1 MKINDLTV
9 DGLEQENY
17 FATQELIDVVN
28 AAIFLDKPLLI
39 EGPAGTGKTFLAKTL
54 SALLNLELIRLQ
66 CHEGIDEDKS
76 VYEWNYKKQLLSIQK
91 SEENENLFDEKYLIK
106 RPILSA
112 LTTEENSLFLID
124 EIDRSD
130 EEFEA
135 LLLEIL
141 AENQVTIPEFGTIKG
156 NENRITILTSNS
168 TRELSDALRRRCI
181 YYYLDF
187 PSIEI
192 ETKVFMNSIEDIEEN
207 ENLFDEK
214 YLIKRP
220 ILTALTTEENSLFLI
235 DEIDRSDEEFEA
247 LLLEVLA
254 ENQVTIPEFGTIKGS
269 ENRITILTSNSTR
282 ELSDALRRRCIYYY
296 LDFPSI
302 EIETKVFMNSIEDID
317 ENEARKY
324 ASLVSFIR
332 SLSLNKI
339 PSLIE
344 SVEWVKYN
352 NSKDQESVRS
362 NLGILLKDKSD
373 QKKYVEKLEESNE
386 FNQE

>member
-1 MKINDLTV
+1 MKINDLTIEA
-9 DGLEQENY
+9 LEQENY
-17 FATQELIDVVN
+17 FATQELIEVVN
-28 AAIFLDKPLLI
+28 AAIFLNKPLLI

-54 SALLNLELIRLQ
+54 STLLNLELIRLQ
-66 CHEGIDEDKS
+66 CHEGIDEDKA

-91 SEENENLFDEKYLIK
+91 SEKNENLFDEKYLIK

-135 LLLEIL
+135 LLLEVL
-141 AENQVTIPEFGTIKG
+141 AENQVTIPELGTIGG

-181 YYYLDF
+181 YFYLDF
-187 PSIEI
+187 PSIDI
-192 ETKVFMNSIEDIEEN
+192 ETKVFMNSID
-207 ENLFDEK
+207 
-214 YLIKRP
+214 
-220 ILTALTTEENSLFLI
+220 
-235 DEIDRSDEEFEA
+235 
-247 LLLEVLA
+247 
-254 ENQVTIPEFGTIKGS
+254 
-269 ENRITILTSNSTR
+269 
-282 ELSDALRRRCIYYY
+282 
-296 LDFPSI
+296 
-302 EIETKVFMNSIEDID
+302 DID
-317 ENEARKY
+317 KEEASKY

-332 SLSLNKI
+332 SLNLNKI

-352 NSKDQESVRS
+352 NSKNKESVRS

-373 QKKYVEKLEESNE
+373 QNKYIEKLEESNE

>member
-1 MKINDLTV
+1 MKINDLTI

-91 SEENENLFDEKYLIK
+91 S
-106 RPILSA
+106 
-112 LTTEENSLFLID
+112 
-124 EIDRSD
+124 
-130 EEFEA
+130 
-135 LLLEIL
+135 
-141 AENQVTIPEFGTIKG
+141 
-156 NENRITILTSNS
+156 
-168 TRELSDALRRRCI
+168 
-181 YYYLDF
+181 
-187 PSIEI
+187 
-192 ETKVFMNSIEDIEEN
+192 EEN

-302 EIETKVFMNSIEDID
+302 EIETKVFMNSIVDID

>member
-1 MKINDLTV
+1 MKINDLTI
-9 DGLEQENY
+9 DALEQENY

-54 SALLNLELIRLQ
+54 STLLNLELIRLQ

-135 LLLEIL
+135 LLLEI
-141 AENQVTIPEFGTIKG
+141 
-156 NENRITILTSNS
+156 
-168 TRELSDALRRRCI
+168 
-181 YYYLDF
+181 
-187 PSIEI
+187 
-192 ETKVFMNSIEDIEEN
+192 
-207 ENLFDEK
+207 
-214 YLIKRP
+214 
-220 ILTALTTEENSLFLI
+220 
-235 DEIDRSDEEFEA
+235 
-247 LLLEVLA
+247 LA

>member
-1 MKINDLTV
+1 MNINDLTI
-9 DGLEQENY
+9 DSLEKENY
-17 FATQELIDVVN
+17 FATEELVDVVN

-54 SALLNLELIRLQ
+54 SSLLNLELIRLQ
-66 CHEGIDEDKS
+66 CHEGIDEDKA
-76 VYEWNYKKQLLSIQK
+76 VYEWNYKKQLLSIQS
-91 SEENENLFDEKYLIK
+91 SEKNENLFDEKYLIK
-106 RPILSA
+106 RPILTA
-112 LTTEENSLFLID
+112 LTNKESSLFLID

-141 AENQVTIPEFGTIKG
+141 AENQVTIPEFGTING
-156 NENRITILTSNS
+156 SDNRVTILTSNS

-187 PSIEI
+187 PSIDI
-192 ETKVFMNSIEDIEEN
+192 ESKVLMNSIDKLDED
-207 ENLFDEK
+207 
-214 YLIKRP
+214 
-220 ILTALTTEENSLFLI
+220 
-235 DEIDRSDEEFEA
+235 
-247 LLLEVLA
+247 
-254 ENQVTIPEFGTIKGS
+254 
-269 ENRITILTSNSTR
+269 
-282 ELSDALRRRCIYYY
+282 DAKK
-296 LDFPSI
+296 F
-302 EIETKVFMNSIEDID
+302 
-317 ENEARKY
+317 
-324 ASLVSFIR
+324 ASLISFVR

-352 NSKDQESVRS
+352 NSKNNESIRS

-373 QKKYVEKLEESNE
+373 QKKYIEKLEESNE

>member
-1 MKINDLTV
+1 MKINDLTTEA
-9 DGLEQENY
+9 LEQENY
-17 FATQELIDVVN
+17 FATQDLVDVVN

-54 SALLNLELIRLQ
+54 STLLNLELIRLQ
-66 CHEGIDEDKS
+66 CHEGIDEDKA
-76 VYEWNYKKQLLSIQK
+76 VYEWNYKKQLLSIQQ
-91 SEENENLFDEKYLIK
+91 SENNENLFDEKYLIK

-112 LTTEENSLFLID
+112 LTNEENSLFLID
-124 EIDRSD
+124 EVDRSD

-156 NENRITILTSNS
+156 SENRITVLTSNS

-187 PSIEI
+187 PSIDI
-192 ETKVFMNSIEDIEEN
+192 ETKVFMSSIEN
-207 ENLFDEK
+207 
-214 YLIKRP
+214 
-220 ILTALTTEENSLFLI
+220 I
-235 DEIDRSDEEFEA
+235 DKE
-247 LLLEVLA
+247 
-254 ENQVTIPEFGTIKGS
+254 
-269 ENRITILTSNSTR
+269 
-282 ELSDALRRRCIYYY
+282 
-296 LDFPSI
+296 
-302 EIETKVFMNSIEDID
+302 
-317 ENEARKY
+317 EARKY
-324 ASLVSFIR
+324 ASLISFIR
-332 SLSLNKI
+332 SLNLNKI

-352 NSKDQESVRS
+352 NSKEKESVRS

-373 QKKYVEKLEESNE
+373 QKKYIEKLEESNE